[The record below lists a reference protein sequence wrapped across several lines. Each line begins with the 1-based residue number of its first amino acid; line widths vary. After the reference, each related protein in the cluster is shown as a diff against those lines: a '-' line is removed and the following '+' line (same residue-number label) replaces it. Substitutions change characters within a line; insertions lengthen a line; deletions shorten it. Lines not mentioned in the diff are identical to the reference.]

1 MRNLDAED
9 DRHLAVVDHLARL
22 GRCLDDAEPALA
34 GAAFLRVDVVLHVAH
49 ELDLADRAFHL
60 VASRRIRQLAEIR
73 YYRTQIVAEIVGG
86 DRGGFEPAQHF
97 VLDHVVDHQP
107 QAGEPRALNPAVVHR
122 FMRQRIAPRP
132 VDEGWPTLGIVR
144 TERRTVWPRS
154 EEHTSE
160 LQSLMRISYAVFCLK
175 K

>member
-1 MRNLDAED
+1 MRISDWSS
-9 DRHLAVVDHLARL
+9 
-22 GRCLDDAEPALA
+22 
-34 GAAFLRVDVVLHVAH
+34 DVCSS
-49 ELDLADRAFHL
+49 DL
-60 VASRRIRQLAEIR
+60 
-73 YYRTQIVAEIVGG
+73 

-144 TERRTVWPRS
+144 TERRTVWPEQIADQIERAVGS
-154 EEHTSE
+154 VLGRAIAQPPGVAEAGEGTATLPPHTE
-160 LQSLMRISYAVFCLK
+160 RQR
-175 K
+175 